1 MMEIIISKT
10 EKIIIPDWCGHA
22 KYIHLTAKICKECG
36 ICKYFPNYGIVK
48 REKPEQGIKN

>member
-22 KYIHLTAKICKECG
+22 KYIHLTVKICEECG
-36 ICKYFPNYGIVK
+36 VCKDFPNYGIVK
-48 REKPEQGIKN
+48 REKPEQWIKN

>member
-22 KYIHLTAKICKECG
+22 KYIRLTAKICEECG
-36 ICKYFPNYGIVK
+36 VCKHLPHYGIVK
-48 REKPEQGIKN
+48 KGKPEQGIKN